1 MTVVFG
7 PRTGARMWCGKC
19 QSDVVTELAT
29 DNRRVTCSTCGT
41 ALGEAAA
48 SQTEPANQRN
58 SRAQEARE
66 LLNRW
71 ANGRSSDPFG
81 PPRKRIFEEALQTT
95 AATQPDEHAARTSMS
110 TASAPISSNALTSGL
125 EANRVG
131 SDSQRVTHEPVAH
144 IDHEVR
150 PVAAEPRANDSTINA
165 ELDRL
170 TNEILARVEKISRDG
185 STRAASLDDAHQAPV
200 ARPETPN
207 IQSPAA
213 EQAASSSPS
222 ASVDAPATIT
232 RRIDAPVL
240 SVSEPN
246 HSTVAAMPQ
255 QLPPASPATRP
266 QQWVAPSRKA
276 GGLMSQVGPGLS
288 YVGILG
294 ITLGLSLVILGT
306 FGASSNLAPT
316 GWLIATLGQMVLLLG
331 VVTSVSVGME
341 QTSADL
347 RATVDERM
355 RVISEQLDR
364 LTQTRQRVDAAHS
377 AEAAAPHFATMPQ
390 RMTATHNIE
399 S

>member
-1 MTVVFG
+1 MTC
-7 PRTGARMWCGKC
+7 AI
-19 QSDVVTELAT
+19 
-29 DNRRVTCSTCGT
+29 CGT

-71 ANGRSSDPFG
+71 ANGRSADPFG
-81 PPRKRIFEEALQTT
+81 PPRKRIFDDALQSPSTTHQEEA
-95 AATQPDEHAARTSMS
+95 AARTSAPTTPAPAIS
-110 TASAPISSNALTSGL
+110 NAAASAFETTRPSNDA
-125 EANRVG
+125 
-131 SDSQRVTHEPVAH
+131 QRPAHDAVTHAEPEA
-144 IDHEVR
+144 R
-150 PVAAEPRANDSTINA
+150 PAAEPRANDSTINA

-185 STRAASLDDAHQAPV
+185 SARAASLDDAHQAPV
-200 ARPETPN
+200 ARPDLSATQPTASEPTASNSPT
-207 IQSPAA
+207 SGADTPAA
-213 EQAASSSPS
+213 IA
-222 ASVDAPATIT
+222 

-240 SVSEPN
+240 SVPEPN
-246 HSTVAAMPQ
+246 HPTVAAMPHQ
-255 QLPPASPATRP
+255 QPSSASTSSRP
-266 QQWVAPSRKA
+266 QPWVAASRKS

-306 FGASSNLAPT
+306 YGASTNLAPT
-316 GWLIATLGQMVLLLG
+316 GWLIATLGQMLLLLG

-341 QTSADL
+341 QTAADM
-347 RATVDERM
+347 RANVDERM

-377 AEAAAPHFATMPQ
+377 AEAPAPHFATMPQ
-390 RMTATHNIE
+390 RTTATQSIE